1 MRRNKRRVLASLGLA
16 VCVALAAGSAA
27 TSPGWL
33 GSVSAFWQ
41 GAVSAPLREAFAA
54 VEPPHQETVKHK
66 NSDRRNRPGGNA
78 WERYFAEAKARTGVL
93 KHVLEWPVVG
103 FLAGLVA
110 GVKTGRPKLM
120 VKTPAIALLL
130 AVPVYARAIFAPSLL
145 AGWPFLLFLSTLGLL
160 LWHWTET
167 LPAPWSWVFRA
178 ARPSLAPSIPV
189 PGTEI
194 EGSNLH
200 GSAQWG
206 DLAAMRAHGHVSARQ
221 ALGLNAR
228 EAGFAL
234 GRIRQASTGEDARF
248 RYAGHVLTCAP
259 TGAGKGIGAVIPN
272 LLDYPG
278 SAVVLDLKGE
288 NYAVTARAR
297 RERGQRVCLVDP
309 FGVTG
314 HPSHA
319 FNWLDRLDVRSPDCV
334 AEAAAL
340 ADCLVILDRS
350 EGSSHFDETAKHFL
364 QGLLLHVAGLKDKN
378 LGATLPEVR
387 KRLTSDPEAFLGLLA
402 DMAAD
407 EDAAFGI
414 PARAANTLM
423 GTADR
428 ERGSILSTAR
438 KNTAFLDDPRIAAS
452 LSRSDF
458 TLDRLKTEP
467 MTVYLVLPPAKLAAN
482 ARFVRGFIGSAL
494 AAITA
499 SHQQP
504 KHKVAFFLDEFAQL
518 GHMNAIEDGIS
529 LVRGYGAAFWIF
541 VQDLSQLKAVYPK
554 WQTFLANTAKQFFG
568 TADYD
573 TAKYLSDSLGQTT
586 VEFAT
591 ESQSKNAGASFGGQ
605 NASFNRGRNDGS
617 SQHYTGRA
625 LLTPDEIMRLGP
637 RPIVLINGE
646 PPYLLDRLDYRTD
659 PEYRGQA
666 DGNPYHP
673 A

>member
-1 MRRNKRRVLASLGLA
+1 MATCPRGKRLG
-16 VCVALAAGSAA
+16 
-27 TSPGWL
+27 
-33 GSVSAFWQ
+33 
-41 GAVSAPLREAFAA
+41 R
-54 VEPPHQETVKHK
+54 
-66 NSDRRNRPGGNA
+66 
-78 WERYFAEAKARTGVL
+78 
-93 KHVLEWPVVG
+93 
-103 FLAGLVA
+103 
-110 GVKTGRPKLM
+110 
-120 VKTPAIALLL
+120 
-130 AVPVYARAIFAPSLL
+130 
-145 AGWPFLLFLSTLGLL
+145 
-160 LWHWTET
+160 
-167 LPAPWSWVFRA
+167 
-178 ARPSLAPSIPV
+178 
-189 PGTEI
+189 
-194 EGSNLH
+194 
-200 GSAQWG
+200 
-206 DLAAMRAHGHVSARQ
+206 
-221 ALGLNAR
+221 NAR
-228 EAGFAL
+228 ERDSPWDVSLRPPPA
-234 GRIRQASTGEDARF
+234 EDARF

-278 SAVVLDLKGE
+278 SALVLDLKGE

-297 RERGQRVCLVDP
+297 REMGQRVFLVDP

-314 HPSHA
+314 QPSHA
-319 FNWLDRLDVRSPDCV
+319 FNWLDRLDVQSPDCV

-340 ADCLVILDRS
+340 ADCLVIPDKS
-350 EGSSHFDETAKHFL
+350 DGGSHFDETAKHLL
-364 QGLLLHVAGLKDKN
+364 QGLLLHVAGFSDE
-378 LGATLPEVR
+378 TQPRSLPEVR

-438 KNTAFLDDPRIAAS
+438 KNTAFLDDPRIAQA

-458 TLDRLKTEP
+458 ALDRLKTEP

-482 ARFVRGFIGSAL
+482 ARFVRGFVGSAL

-518 GHMNAIEDGIS
+518 GHMSAIEDGIS

-554 WQTFLANTAKQFFG
+554 WQTFLANAAKQFFG

-586 VEFAT
+586 VEFETDEPIEKRRHQLQRPRRQLQPGTKRRQQPALHR
-591 ESQSKNAGASFGGQ
+591 QALADAG
-605 NASFNRGRNDGS
+605 RD
-617 SQHYTGRA
+617 HA
-625 LLTPDEIMRLGP
+625 LG
-637 RPIVLINGE
+637 
-646 PPYLLDRLDYRTD
+646 
-659 PEYRGQA
+659 A
-666 DGNPYHP
+666 
-673 A
+673 